1 MRPIFIVMLTIHH
14 LNNSRSQRVLWLLE
28 ELELPYEIRHYQR
41 GADMQAPA
49 ELRQLHPL
57 GKSPILTEGAFTLA
71 ETGAIVTYILE
82 THARGRMIPAQ
93 GSPDYWR
100 YQHFL
105 HHAEGTAMPPLLL
118 KLVLATVT
126 KKTPALVRPV
136 VGKAMQATDEGFVTP
151 QIERNLA
158 YWEKSLA
165 DTGWFAGPDLSAA
178 DIMMSFPV
186 EASASRADLSG
197 YGNLT
202 GFLSRIHAR
211 PAYRAA
217 LDKGGP
223 YAFAK

>member
-1 MRPIFIVMLTIHH
+1 MLTIHH

-49 ELRQLHPL
+49 ELRPLHPL

-158 YWEKSLA
+158 YWERSLA

-223 YAFAK
+223 YAFAE